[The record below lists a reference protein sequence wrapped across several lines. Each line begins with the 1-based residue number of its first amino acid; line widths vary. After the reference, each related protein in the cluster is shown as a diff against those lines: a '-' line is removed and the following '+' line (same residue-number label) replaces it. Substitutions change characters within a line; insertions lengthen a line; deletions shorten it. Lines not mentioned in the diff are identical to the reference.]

1 MTTTPAENLT
11 DEQLFTL
18 FREQIDRDDNLL
30 RELVALRKILGL
42 SQADLARLMET
53 DQGYIS
59 RLETGSLNPRVRA
72 LREYAAALGAEIH
85 HTVRPFAALRNKP
98 VVASAHQIR
107 AWGSATA
114 TTTRVYASK
123 GA

>member
-1 MTTTPAENLT
+1 MTTTPADNLT
-11 DEQLFTL
+11 DEQLFKL

-59 RLETGSLNPRVRA
+59 RLEKGSLNPRVRT

-85 HTVRPFAALRNKP
+85 HTVHPFAALRNKP
-98 VVASAHQIR
+98 VLAGTHQIH
-107 AWGSATA
+107 AWDSATKN
-114 TTTRVYASK
+114 TRTYASK